1 MREYLNGSLAV
12 IIDEHNQ
19 RAIEVFLDTAD
30 PSGTDLFWIGLTD
43 LLHEGK
49 FVWISGE
56 SATYTNWF
64 TVEPSSAGIKEH
76 FAHIY
81 PNSASMRWNDNSN
94 DKTNIFALCQFNL

>member
-1 MREYLNGSLAV
+1 M
-12 IIDEHNQ
+12 
-19 RAIEVFLDTAD
+19 FLDTAD
-30 PSGTDLFWIGLTD
+30 PSGTGLFWIGLTD

-64 TVEPSSAGIKEH
+64 SGELNSAGKKEH

-81 PNSASMRWNDNSN
+81 PNSTSRRWNDNSN
-94 DKTNIFALCQFNL
+94 NKINIFAFCRFNL